1 MNIESVIT
9 ILQWVLPSGSLGAVV
24 GWFVSR
30 KGRRLDMLAKMQKSI
45 DDLTKKY
52 TEVLDE
58 NVRLKGDKADLLAQ
72 MREMEIKMDMLN
84 AKVDEL
90 TEQLKNKNNERNQI
104 NSSGRRTPVRGGRT
118 AKQGG
123 SLRSGTLADG
133 GTVKPPRSSISAGRR
148 GIPGTAHP
156 HLPVDGEQ
164 PVVAAGGDTEY
175 APKGTGSVV
184 EDPELP
190 PDRM

>member
-1 MNIESVIT
+1 
-9 ILQWVLPSGSLGAVV
+9 
-24 GWFVSR
+24 
-30 KGRRLDMLAKMQKSI
+30 MLAKMQKSI

-123 SLRSGTLADG
+123 SLPRNNASRGAAKLPRASGATRGRSVAPGSLPDAGSLAD
-133 GTVKPPRSSISAGRR
+133 
-148 GIPGTAHP
+148 
-156 HLPVDGEQ
+156 
-164 PVVAAGGDTEY
+164 AAGVVIPVGPDGNPYGD
-175 APKGTGSVV
+175 ADGSGALD
-184 EDPELP
+184 EDTQLP
-190 PDRM
+190 GC

>member
-9 ILQWVLPSGSLGAVV
+9 ILQWVLPSGGLGAVV

-123 SLRSGTLADG
+123 SLNHST
-133 GTVKPPRSSISAGRR
+133 SSSR
-148 GIPGTAHP
+148 
-156 HLPVDGEQ
+156 
-164 PVVAAGGDTEY
+164 
-175 APKGTGSVV
+175 
-184 EDPELP
+184 
-190 PDRM
+190 

>member
-9 ILQWVLPSGSLGAVV
+9 ILQWVLPSGGLGAVV

-133 GTVKPPRSSISAGRR
+133 GTVKSSRTSGNAGHRR
-148 GIPGTAHP
+148 GSGTTTP
-156 HLPVDGEQ
+156 PLPPDRELPVA
-164 PVVAAGGDTEY
+164 AAGGDSEY
-175 APKGTGSVV
+175 GPRNSRPVD
-184 EDPELP
+184 EDTELP
-190 PDRM
+190 SDRM

>member
-9 ILQWVLPSGSLGAVV
+9 ILQWVLPSGGLGAVV

-90 TEQLKNKNNERNQI
+90 TER
-104 NSSGRRTPVRGGRT
+104 
-118 AKQGG
+118 
-123 SLRSGTLADG
+123 LRSDG
-133 GTVKPPRSSISAGRR
+133 YEVVSGPRTTGDGYYESCIVGIEGNQVEITV
-148 GIPGTAHP
+148 
-156 HLPVDGEQ
+156 
-164 PVVAAGGDTEY
+164 
-175 APKGTGSVV
+175 
-184 EDPELP
+184 
-190 PDRM
+190 